1 MKYGVTFRVIGAITV
16 LTALIIISGLF
27 TLRILQKDSEKLTA
41 GIESIRND
49 IRSGKWDHASETLH
63 DISKDWDS
71 TKKTWSTLIDH
82 EEIDN
87 IDMTLARLK
96 AFLEAEDTSSALS
109 EATMLIKSITH
120 IPERE
125 KLSLDNLF

>member
-63 DISKDWDS
+63 DIS
-71 TKKTWSTLIDH
+71 
-82 EEIDN
+82 
-87 IDMTLARLK
+87 
-96 AFLEAEDTSSALS
+96 
-109 EATMLIKSITH
+109 
-120 IPERE
+120 
-125 KLSLDNLF
+125 

>member
-1 MKYGVTFRVIGAITV
+1 MGPCFRNIARYQQRLG
-16 LTALIIISGLF
+16 
-27 TLRILQKDSEKLTA
+27 Q
-41 GIESIRND
+41 
-49 IRSGKWDHASETLH
+49 H
-63 DISKDWDS
+63 
-71 TKKTWSTLIDH
+71 KKTWSTLIDH

-87 IDMTLARLK
+87 IDMTFARLK